1 MTTSIAILDCEM
13 GNRRSVEKAFLRVG
27 ADAKVTKDPEQILT
41 ADGAVIVGVG
51 AFPEAM
57 RRLEQGQMV
66 KVLRERYALGRPI
79 FGICLGLQIFFQRS
93 EEHGGAEGLGFL
105 KGTVQR
111 LPANGRKVPHIG
123 WNQVQWREGS
133 RLRHRVKEEDSTFYH
148 LHSFAAFDAAEPD
161 EYLSVR
167 RLPARPPTYAHLSLP
182 LRAHR
187 YMGFSFIPRSPR
199 TKGCNCSRISLISA
213 PNTTKQPFS
222 TQKEGLGDLRL
233 KPTS

>member
-79 FGICLGLQIFFQRS
+79 FGICLGLQIFFERS

-161 EYLSVR
+161 EYLS
-167 RLPARPPTYAHLSLP
+167 RPEVAGKATYICPFVTAVESPP
-182 LRAHR
+182 LYGVQFHPEK
-187 YMGFSFIPRSPR
+187 SSH
-199 TKGCNCSRISLISA
+199 
-213 PNTTKQPFS
+213 Q
-222 TQKEGLGDLRL
+222 GLQLLENFVDICAEHDQAAV
-233 KPTS
+233 